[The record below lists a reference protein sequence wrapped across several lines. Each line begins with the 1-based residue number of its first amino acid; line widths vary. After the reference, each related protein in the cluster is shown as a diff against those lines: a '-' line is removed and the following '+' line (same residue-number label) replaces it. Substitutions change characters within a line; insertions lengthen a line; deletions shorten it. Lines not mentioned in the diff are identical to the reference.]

1 MHCWTDGATALKMR
15 PSHHGW
21 WAAVILSP
29 ASQRALRPKQKPP
42 FLISVP
48 SMSRSDNAIH

>member
-21 WAAVILSP
+21 WAAVILS
-29 ASQRALRPKQKPP
+29 QRALRPKQKPP

-48 SMSRSDNAIH
+48 SIRSDNAIH